1 MGWLVLVVLLLGASI
16 SVIAGTYSHGLAAI
30 GATLHGAPSLT
41 DPLHGHG
48 HEDHGGESAS
58 PNHSGGISDHPHH
71 GADHAHD
78 TAHALPGVW
87 TLAVQQLSL
96 WEPLVRPWIETA
108 RAFRLERPPMG

>member
-1 MGWLVLVVLLLGASI
+1 MGWLVLVVLLLGTNI

-30 GATLHGAPSLT
+30 GATLHSAPSLT

-48 HEDHGGESAS
+48 HEDHGGESALTS
-58 PNHSGGISDHPHH
+58 QTEGIADHSHH

-87 TLAVQQLSL
+87 TLALHQLSL
-96 WEPLVRPWIETA
+96 WELLVRPWIETA